1 MASFGARFLP
11 STKAMPKEL
20 LPVIDKSFIQHAAEE
35 VIVAG
40 IDTLIFVTGGHK
52 RAMEDHFN
60 SNQELETPL
69 KSKGRHE
76 ETDLINNILLARV
89 ERRFV
94 RQAEQFGLGH
104 AGSLCQASGK

>member
-40 IDTLIFVTGGHK
+40 IDTLI
-52 RAMEDHFN
+52 
-60 SNQELETPL
+60 L
-69 KSKGRHE
+69 
-76 ETDLINNILLARV
+76 
-89 ERRFV
+89 
-94 RQAEQFGLGH
+94 
-104 AGSLCQASGK
+104 